1 MPSREGPFRSESS
14 SQKAVLPY
22 SIDASTLKRK
32 FIRRVVE
39 ALSGAS
45 LAAGRRD
52 VARAGLPDEG
62 AVGVSG
68 GKEKSQTR

>member
-22 SIDASTLKRK
+22 SNIDASTLKRK

-52 VARAGLPDEG
+52 VVRVGLPDE
-62 AVGVSG
+62 AVGQS
-68 GKEKSQTR
+68 TRDTR